1 MRIIINNFH
10 MDFTKEVI
18 KGSRFEF
25 GKNWEQFLILLN
37 EERIKLAE
45 DSLLRLLDL
54 KTLEGKT
61 FLDIGSG
68 SGLFSLAAKRL
79 GAVVH
84 SFDFD
89 PQSLS
94 CTAELKKRYYQDD
107 SNWHVE
113 SGDIL
118 NLEYLENLGK
128 FDIVYSWGVLHHT
141 NDMWNAL
148 NNASERVIDGGTL
161 FISIY
166 NDQGMQSKRWLRI
179 KKLYNALPFGL
190 RWLVWIPMLIKLWWR
205 NSVRDLLVDGK
216 LFSTWRNYAHV
227 EARGMSAFRDVI
239 DWVGGLPFEVAK
251 PEEIFDFYAKRNFE
265 LKRLKTCGGGLGC
278 NEFVF
283 KKSSK

>member
-1 MRIIINNFH
+1 
-10 MDFTKEVI
+10 MDFTKEVT

-25 GKNWEQFLILLN
+25 GKNWEQFLLILN

-54 KTLEGKT
+54 QTLDGKT

-68 SGLFSLAAKRL
+68 SGLFSLAARRL

-89 PQSLS
+89 PQSLA

-148 NNASERVIDGGTL
+148 NNASERVADSGTL

-216 LFSTWRNYAHV
+216 LFFYV
-227 EARGMSAFRDVI
+227 EKLCS
-239 DWVGGLPFEVAK
+239 
-251 PEEIFDFYAKRNFE
+251 
-265 LKRLKTCGGGLGC
+265 C
-278 NEFVF
+278 
-283 KKSSK
+283 

>member
-1 MRIIINNFH
+1 MN
-10 MDFTKEVI
+10 FTKQI
-18 KGSRFEF
+18 DKGDRFEF
-25 GKNWEQFLILLN
+25 GKNWEQFLLILN

-45 DSLLRLLDL
+45 DSLLRM
-54 KTLEGKT
+54 LEFDSLEEKT

-79 GAVVH
+79 GAKVH

-89 PQSLS
+89 PQSLA
-94 CTAELKKRYYQDD
+94 CTAELKRRYFPND
-107 SNWHVE
+107 SNWQVE

-118 NLEYLENLGK
+118 NTEYLKNLGK
-128 FDIVYSWGVLHHT
+128 FDVVYSWGVLHHT
-141 NDMWNAL
+141 DDMWNAL
-148 NNASERVIDGGTL
+148 NNASEMVGDEGSL

-179 KKLYNALPFGL
+179 KKLYNALPKGL
-190 RWLVWIPMLIKLWWR
+190 RWLVWLPMLIKLWWR
-205 NSVRDLLVDGK
+205 NSIRDLLVERK
-216 LFSTWRNYAHV
+216 FFSTWRNYAYV

-251 PEEIFDFYAKRNFE
+251 PEEIFDFYYKRNFQ
-265 LKRLKTCGGGLGC
+265 LIKIKTCGGGLGC

-283 KKSSK
+283 KKSAK

>member
-1 MRIIINNFH
+1 MN
-10 MDFTKEVI
+10 FTKQI
-18 KGSRFEF
+18 DKGDRFEF
-25 GKNWEQFLILLN
+25 GKNWEQFLLILN

-45 DSLLRLLDL
+45 DSLLRMLEFNS
-54 KTLEGKT
+54 LEGKT

-79 GAVVH
+79 GAKVH

-89 PQSLS
+89 PQSLA
-94 CTAELKKRYYQDD
+94 CTAELKRRYFPND
-107 SNWHVE
+107 SNWQVE

-118 NLEYLENLGK
+118 NKEYLKNLGK
-128 FDIVYSWGVLHHT
+128 FDVVYSWGVLHHT
-141 NDMWNAL
+141 DDMWNAL
-148 NNASERVIDGGTL
+148 HNTSEMVSNDGSL

-179 KKLYNALPFGL
+179 KRLYNALPNGL
-190 RWLVWIPMLIKLWWR
+190 RWLVWLPMLIKLWWR
-205 NSVRDLLVDGK
+205 NSLRDLLVERK
-216 LFSTWRNYAHV
+216 FFSTWRNYAYV

-251 PEEIFDFYAKRNFE
+251 PEEIFDFYYKRNFQ
-265 LKRLKTCGGGLGC
+265 LVKLKTCGGGLGC

-283 KKSSK
+283 KKSVK

>member
-1 MRIIINNFH
+1 MN
-10 MDFTKEVI
+10 FTKQI
-18 KGSRFEF
+18 DKGDRFEF
-25 GKNWEQFLILLN
+25 GKNWEQFLLILN

-45 DSLLRLLDL
+45 DSLLRMLEFDS
-54 KTLEGKT
+54 LEGKT

-79 GAVVH
+79 GAKVH

-89 PQSLS
+89 PQSLA
-94 CTAELKKRYYQDD
+94 CTAELKRRYFPND
-107 SNWHVE
+107 SNWQVE

-118 NLEYLENLGK
+118 NTEYLKNLGK
-128 FDIVYSWGVLHHT
+128 FDVVYSWGVLHHT
-141 NDMWNAL
+141 DDMWNAL
-148 NNASERVIDGGTL
+148 NNASEMVGDEGSL

-179 KKLYNALPFGL
+179 KKLYNALPKGL
-190 RWLVWIPMLIKLWWR
+190 RWLVWLPMLIKLWWR
-205 NSVRDLLVDGK
+205 NSIRDLLVERK
-216 LFSTWRNYAHV
+216 FFSTWRNYAYV

-251 PEEIFDFYAKRNFE
+251 PEEIFDFYYKRNFQ
-265 LKRLKTCGGGLGC
+265 LIKIKTCGGGLGC

-283 KKSSK
+283 KKSAK